1 MRKVRDSRGALVF
14 AVGAVMALMALIGAL
29 DDDGFSATVFA
40 SLAVALFVAG
50 VVLRRRSGRP
60 LALTCSSG
68 GVIFAIFALIF
79 SYTGAGHVAGCTAI
93 AITAWI
99 ATASTYKR
107 SLRHR
112 PGENQRTS

>member
-1 MRKVRDSRGALVF
+1 MGSQGNSVRFARGCLGLSLALCCAL
-14 AVGAVMALMALIGAL
+14 AVGR
-29 DDDGFSATVFA
+29 
-40 SLAVALFVAG
+40 SLALN
-50 VVLRRRSGRP
+50 
-60 LALTCSSG
+60 TSSG

-79 SYTGAGHVAGCTAI
+79 SYTGASRHVAGSPAI

-112 PGENQRTS
+112 PGENQRTLIDCA